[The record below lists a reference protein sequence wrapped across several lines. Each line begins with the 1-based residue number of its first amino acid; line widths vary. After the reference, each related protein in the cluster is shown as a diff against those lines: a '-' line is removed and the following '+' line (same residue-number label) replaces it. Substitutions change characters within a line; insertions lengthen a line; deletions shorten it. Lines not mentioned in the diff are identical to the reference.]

1 MEFNSAIIPF
11 LNNIFNDKDYEIIDL
26 KTKMQKG
33 AIKIEKT
40 SQQQSK
46 AQNKPLLFIIS
57 GLKAEDIPATNVLD
71 SAQQTARKNIENYV
85 VNLIKIINSNN
96 IQNQEI
102 RILFDKYDAHGA
114 EKIKPIILKIFE
126 KLQEQTAKPDL
137 KCTVEVISY
146 INMGNGIIIE
156 A

>member
-1 MEFNSAIIPF
+1 
-11 LNNIFNDKDYEIIDL
+11 
-26 KTKMQKG
+26 MQKG

-71 SAQQTARKNIENYV
+71 STQQTARKNIENYV

-137 KCTVEVISY
+137 KFTVEVISY